1 MYVARCT
8 LRIAPSLLVGMSVM
22 LTLTVGAA
30 PIHAQQ
36 QGTVRRAI
44 ERPRDGRQGREVEG
58 LDDGAAEL
66 GRITLPPNV
75 RVERDVSYGVDAKQR
90 FDVYLPARASR
101 APVMILVHGGGWR
114 IGDKSSRAVVQNK
127 VARWTRAGIIVI
139 SVNYRLLPAAN
150 PIVQAEDVAR
160 AIAVAQQR
168 LPEWGG
174 DPGRIVLVGHSA
186 GAHLVAL
193 IAGDQSFITHQGGQP
208 SIVGSIILDSAVLD
222 VEQTMLAPH
231 LPLYDA
237 AFGTSR
243 RFWRFASPWRQ
254 LGAGASPLLIVCSTN
269 RRDSCPAAQKLVR
282 RVHRQRGALPPDARL
297 LVRPRAPQL
306 TLRTDLVELELLDR
320 PRRRIL
326 RRRRLRDAHE
336 LRARRRERDDG
347 EGTAALPFRHRIA
360 PRRAVHRELHAVAA
374 RVRHRPRGRAGRT
387 ARRHR

>member
-8 LRIAPSLLVGMSVM
+8 LRIAPSLLVGMSVIFA
-22 LTLTVGAA
+22 LTTGAA

-44 ERPRDGRQGREVEG
+44 ERPRNEGQGREAEG

-75 RVERDVSYGVDAKQR
+75 RVERDVSYGLDAKQR
-90 FDVYLPARASR
+90 FDVYLPARASG

-208 SIVGSIILDSAVLD
+208 SIVGSIILDSAALD

-243 RFWRFASPWRQ
+243 RFWRIASPWRQ

-269 RRDSCPAAQKLVR
+269 RRDSCPAAQKLAR
-282 RVHRQRGALPPDARL
+282 RATALS
-297 LVRPRAPQL
+297 VTNQL
-306 TLRTDLVELELLDR
+306 LELPLS
-320 PRRRIL
+320 
-326 RRRRLRDAHE
+326 
-336 LRARRRERDDG
+336 
-347 EGTAALPFRHRIA
+347 
-360 PRRAVHRELHAVAA
+360 HREINEQLGTPGTYTDRVESFLRSLDYSFA
-374 RVRHRPRGRAGRT
+374 RALRS
-387 ARRHR
+387 